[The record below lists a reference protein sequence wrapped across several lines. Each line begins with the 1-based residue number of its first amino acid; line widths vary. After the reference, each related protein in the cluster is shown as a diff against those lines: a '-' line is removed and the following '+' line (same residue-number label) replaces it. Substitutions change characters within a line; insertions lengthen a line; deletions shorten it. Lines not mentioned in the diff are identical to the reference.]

1 MTLPAEAEIIM
12 SRNRQKYTENS
23 SKYTAIFMGTLLI
36 IGIILTVISWDIDSK
51 LENKKCTST
60 SLKTANKIVLCI
72 GIIFIVSSLSF
83 YTCSTRCNSS
93 ITGFHYNFYI
103 FAMLALGIT
112 LIVLGSIISS
122 ESNKLSECN
131 NSGNP
136 TIIWGLG
143 TVIILACGIYF
154 YNEYKSVVY

>member
-1 MTLPAEAEIIM
+1 MTLPLEAQRILDL
-12 SRNRQKYTENS
+12 NTQKYNES
-23 SKYTAIFMGTLLI
+23 ASKYTAIFMITLFV
-36 IGIILTVISWDIDSK
+36 IGVILTVISWDIDSK
-51 LENKKCTST
+51 LEDKKCTSKE
-60 SLKTANKIVLCI
+60 LKTANKIVLCI

-83 YTCSTRCNSS
+83 YACSTKCNSS

-122 ESNKLSECN
+122 ESSKTPECN
-131 NSGNP
+131 NTGNP

-143 TVIILACGIYF
+143 TLIVLACGLYF
-154 YNEYKSVVY
+154 YNEYKPMIH